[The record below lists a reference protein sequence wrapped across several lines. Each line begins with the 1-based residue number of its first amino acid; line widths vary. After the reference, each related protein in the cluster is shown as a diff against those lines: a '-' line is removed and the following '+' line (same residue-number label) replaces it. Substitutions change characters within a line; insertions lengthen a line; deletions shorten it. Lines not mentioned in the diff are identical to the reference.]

1 MIQLKEV
8 KKFNRAT
15 IADGKLLNH
24 YVFEP
29 LSAIDDDLLAYLN
42 ATYNELLPLYTLVNT
57 YSSDWQNSK
66 ISGFSAIQFNSTAE
80 VGASKF
86 AKAAKLTSTD
96 NISFNVFGNI
106 VYVTVPYSAYN
117 SYYALAM
124 AGGSYIDNKNSVAMM
139 VGSSATD
146 SSMAVG
152 YQQIASDHSVAFGA
166 SRSEAK
172 NYSFSV
178 NYGNGNVSD
187 LPYGNK
193 FYIENSAVG
202 FYYNYIT
209 GGINNIGFYYTSTI
223 NSKDCVGLY
232 YADTRRCTN
241 AVTEY
246 TSTSYDSLN
255 TLSKYDSYVNAS
267 TAVLAATNSRINESI
282 ATIGKNNSTAYRTT
296 ATIVYNESDASTA
309 DHSIAVNN
317 SHITNSTNV
326 IAINDTTII
335 SNGRDSFGMNN
346 CFISNSGNFCFNNC
360 EARAQDN
367 ILFNNCTASYNY
379 DGYYRGKV
387 FAINNCDATEGYE
400 GLAYDSSK
408 LMGWFNIA
416 INHSTADGAASFAI
430 ASSYANKDFA
440 IAFYESSA
448 TNAGIALLKS
458 SADKAGIATHES
470 TATIS
475 GVALFASSATNCSIA
490 ITKSFAENTSIASL
504 DSTASDSSIAILGSS
519 ATNHSVALYYSSA
532 SDNVFAIDHNRFIIN
547 SAAYINDSFK
557 CQLTDGELNILVK

>member
-29 LSAIDDDLLAYLN
+29 LYAIDDDLLAYLN
-42 ATYNELLPLYTLVNT
+42 ATYNKLLPLYTLVNT
-57 YSSDWQNSK
+57 YSSDWENSK

-86 AKAAKLTSTD
+86 AKAAKLASTD
-96 NISFNVFGNI
+96 NISFSVFGKN
-106 VYVTVPYSAYN
+106 VDVTVPYSAYN

-139 VGSSATD
+139 TESSATD

-152 YQQIASDHSVAFGA
+152 YKQIASKHSVAFGQA
-166 SRSEAK
+166 KSEAK

-178 NYGNGNVSD
+178 NYGNGSVAN
-187 LPYGNK
+187 LPYGDK

-202 FYYNYIT
+202 FFFNYIT
-209 GGINNIGFYYTSTI
+209 GGTNNIGFYFTSTI

-232 YADTRRCTN
+232 YSDTRRCTN

-246 TSTSYDSLN
+246 NSTSYDSLN
-255 TLSKYDSYVNAS
+255 TISKYGSYVAAS
-267 TAVLAATNSRINESI
+267 TAVLAATNSRISESS
-282 ATIGKNNSTAYRTT
+282 ATIGKNNSTAYKTT
-296 ATIVYNESDASTA
+296 ATIVYNDSDALTA
-309 DHSIAVNN
+309 DRSIAVNN

-326 IAINDTTII
+326 IAINDTTI
-335 SNGRDSFGMNN
+335 SNGRDSFGMND

-360 EARAQDN
+360 EARSQDN
-367 ILFNNCTASYNY
+367 ILFNNCTASFYY
-379 DGYYRGKV
+379 GGYYHGNV

-408 LMGWFNIA
+408 LMGFYNIA
-416 INHSTADGAASFAI
+416 INHSTADGAGSFALE
-430 ASSYANKDFA
+430 SSFAEKDFA
-440 IAFYESSA
+440 IAFYGSSA
-448 TNAGIALLKS
+448 TNGGIALLQS
-458 SADKAGIATHES
+458 SADKDGIASHGS
-470 TATIS
+470 TAALS
-475 GVALFASSATNCSIA
+475 GVAHFGSSATNCSIA
-490 ITKSFAENTSIASL
+490 ITRSLAENTSIASL
-504 DSTASDSSIAILGSS
+504 DSTARNSSIAILGSS
-519 ATNHSVALYYSSA
+519 ATNNSVALFHSSA
-532 SDNVFAIDHNRFIIN
+532 SDNMFAIDPNRFTIK
-547 SAAYINDSFK
+547 ADAYINDSFK

>member
-42 ATYNELLPLYTLVNT
+42 ATYNKLLPLYTLVNT

-96 NISFNVFGNI
+96 NIICRVFGKSVDI
-106 VYVTVPYSAYN
+106 TVPYSAYN

-152 YQQIASDHSVAFGA
+152 RQQIASNHSVAFGA

-178 NYGNGNVSD
+178 NYGNGQVSN
-187 LPYGNK
+187 LPYGDK

-202 FYYNYIT
+202 FFYNYIT
-209 GGINNIGFYYTSTI
+209 GGTNNIGFYYTSTI

-255 TLSKYDSYVNAS
+255 TISKYDSHVNAS
-267 TAVLAATNSRINESI
+267 TAVLAATNTRVIASS
-282 ATIGKNNSTAYRTT
+282 ATIGKNNSSAYKTT
-296 ATIVYNESDASTA
+296 ATIVYNDAYASAA

-317 SHITNSTNV
+317 SRVTNSTNA
-326 IAINDTTII
+326 IAINDTTI
-335 SNGRDSFGMNN
+335 SNGSDSFGMNN

-360 EARAQDN
+360 EARTQDN
-367 ILFNNCTASYNY
+367 ILFNNCTASLYY
-379 DGYYRGKV
+379 GGDYRGKV
-387 FAINNCDATEGYE
+387 FAINNCDATEGYH

-430 ASSYANKDFA
+430 ASSYAEKYFA

-448 TNAGIALLKS
+448 TDASIALLKS

-475 GVALFASSATNCSIA
+475 GVAHFNSSATNCSIA
-490 ITKSFAENTSIASL
+490 ITKSVAENTSIASI
-504 DSTASDSSIAILGSS
+504 DSTARNSSIAFVNSS
-519 ATNHSVALYYSSA
+519 ATDSSVALYYSSA
-532 SDNVFAIDHNRFIIN
+532 SDNMFAIDHNRFTIKDD
-547 SAAYINDSFK
+547 AYINDSFK

>member
-42 ATYNELLPLYTLVNT
+42 ATYNKLLPLYTLVNT

-86 AKAAKLTSTD
+86 AKAAKLASTN
-96 NISFNVFGNI
+96 NISLSVFGKSVDI
-106 VYVTVPYSAYN
+106 TVPYSAYN

-152 YQQIASDHSVAFGA
+152 YKQVASEHSVAFGQCQ
-166 SRSEAK
+166 SEAK
-172 NYSFSV
+172 DYSFSV
-178 NYGNGNVSD
+178 NYGNGHVSN
-187 LPYGNK
+187 LPYGDK

-202 FYYNYIT
+202 FFYNYIT
-209 GGINNIGFYYTSTI
+209 GSTNNIGFYYTSTI

-232 YADTRRCTN
+232 YADTSRCTN

-255 TLSKYDSYVNAS
+255 TISKYDSHVNAS
-267 TAVLAATNSRINESI
+267 TAVLAATNTRVIASS
-282 ATIGKNNSTAYRTT
+282 ATIGKNNSTAYKTT

-326 IAINDTTII
+326 IAINDTTI

-367 ILFNNCTASYNY
+367 ILFNNCTASFKY
-379 DGYYRGKV
+379 DGYYHGKV
-387 FAINNCDATEGYE
+387 FAINNCDATEGNE

-408 LMGWFNIA
+408 LMGYFNIA

-430 ASSYANKDFA
+430 ASSYAEKDFA

-458 SADKAGIATHES
+458 SADKSGIATHES
-470 TATIS
+470 TASIS
-475 GVALFASSATNCSIA
+475 GVAHFNSSATNCSIA
-490 ITKSFAENTSIASL
+490 IAQSFAENTSIASI
-504 DSTASDSSIAILGSS
+504 DSTARNLSIAFVNSS
-519 ATNHSVALYYSSA
+519 AADSSVALYYSSA
-532 SDNVFAIDHNRFIIN
+532 SDNMFAIDHNRFTIK
-547 SAAYINDSFK
+547 ADAYINDSFM

>member
-15 IADGKLLNH
+15 IADGKLLNN

-42 ATYNELLPLYTLVNT
+42 ETYNKLLPLYTLVNT

-86 AKAAKLTSTD
+86 ANAAKLTSTD
-96 NISFNVFGNI
+96 NISFSVFGKS
-106 VYVTVPYSAYN
+106 VDVTVPYSAYN

-124 AGGSYIDNKNSVAMM
+124 AGGSYIDNENSVAMM

-152 YQQIASDHSVAFGA
+152 NQQIASNHSVAFGA
-166 SRSEAK
+166 RRSEAK

-178 NYGNGNVSD
+178 NYGGNVSN

-209 GGINNIGFYYTSTI
+209 GGTNNIGFYYTSTI

-246 TSTSYDSLN
+246 TSTSYDSVN
-255 TLSKYDSYVNAS
+255 TISKYDSHVNAS
-267 TAVLAATNSRINESI
+267 TAVLAATNSIVIDSST
-282 ATIGKNNSTAYRTT
+282 TIGKNNSSAYRTT
-296 ATIVYNESDASTA
+296 ATIVYNDSDALTA

-326 IAINDTTII
+326 IAINDTAI

-346 CFISNSGNFCFNNC
+346 CLISNSGNFCFNNC

-367 ILFNNCTASYNY
+367 ILFNNCTAAYNY
-379 DGYYRGKV
+379 GGYRGRV
-387 FAINNCDATEGYE
+387 FAINNCDATQGYE

-416 INHSTADGAASFAI
+416 INHSTANGAASFAI
-430 ASSYANKDFA
+430 ASSYAEKDFA

-448 TNAGIALLKS
+448 TNGGIALLQS

-475 GVALFASSATNCSIA
+475 GVALFASSATNCSLA

-504 DSTASDSSIAILGSS
+504 DSTARDSSIAILGSS
-519 ATNHSVALYYSSA
+519 ATNHSVALYHASA
-532 SDNVFAIDHNRFIIN
+532 SDYMFAIDNNRFTIN

-557 CQLTDGELNILVK
+557 CQLTAGELNILVK

>member
-42 ATYNELLPLYTLVNT
+42 ATYNKLLPLYTLVNT

-86 AKAAKLTSTD
+86 AKAAKLASTD
-96 NISFNVFGNI
+96 NISFSVFGKSVDI
-106 VYVTVPYSAYN
+106 TVPYSAYN

-152 YQQIASDHSVAFGA
+152 YKQVASEHSVAFG
-166 SRSEAK
+166 RCQSEAK

-178 NYGNGNVSD
+178 NYGNGDVSN
-187 LPYGNK
+187 LPYGDK

-202 FYYNYIT
+202 FFYNYIT
-209 GGINNIGFYYTSTI
+209 GSTNNIGFYYTSTI

-232 YADTRRCTN
+232 YADTSRCTN

-255 TLSKYDSYVNAS
+255 TISKYDSHVNAS
-267 TAVLAATNSRINESI
+267 TAVLAATNTRVIGSS
-282 ATIGKNNSTAYRTT
+282 ATIGKNNSTAYKTT
-296 ATIVYNESDASTA
+296 ATIVYNDSDASTA

-317 SHITNSTNV
+317 SHVTNSTNV
-326 IAINDTTII
+326 IAINDTTI
-335 SNGRDSFGMNN
+335 SNGIDSFGMNN

-367 ILFNNCTASYNY
+367 ILFNNCTASFNY
-379 DGYYRGKV
+379 GGYYNGKV

-430 ASSYANKDFA
+430 ASSYAAQGFA

-458 SADKAGIATHES
+458 SADKSGIATHES
-470 TATIS
+470 TASTS
-475 GVALFASSATNCSIA
+475 GVAHFNSSATNCSIA
-490 ITKSFAENTSIASL
+490 IAQSFAENTSIASI
-504 DSTASDSSIAILGSS
+504 DSTASNSSIALVNSS
-519 ATNHSVALYYSSA
+519 ATNNSVALYYSSA
-532 SDNVFAIDHNRFIIN
+532 SDNMFAIDHNRFTIK
-547 SAAYINDSFK
+547 SDAYINDSFM